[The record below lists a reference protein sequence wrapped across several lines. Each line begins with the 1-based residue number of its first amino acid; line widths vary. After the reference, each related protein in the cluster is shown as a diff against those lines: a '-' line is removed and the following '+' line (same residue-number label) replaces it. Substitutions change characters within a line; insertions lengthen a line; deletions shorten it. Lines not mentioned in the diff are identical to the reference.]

1 MASNLLNIVCQQ
13 SNSIDEEKLRIF
25 CTKCNIWDHFKMS
38 REQFHSAPEHEQMKM
53 LHRFYND
60 LEPVY
65 FAQNKTFIDPSISE
79 NIKNSSKMTMTKV
92 IEDNRGMSEIKVSAD
107 KDQEKKNSETIWPN
121 HGYFGFHGCDFAI
134 EKANLPENTIFYIN
148 QGYLSYK
155 DSKKIYYSDI
165 FIIEQIILLLHQPK
179 NIDDYV
185 LKENEV
191 EILRPRYNLSTGE
204 FLGLE
209 NCIAFLTVCNDQQEQ
224 LFDYGYT
231 KENSTILYSVQ
242 KNKIPN
248 LFKTTIFNKHKI
260 QYEAGAFTTDMSDT
274 FFFSPSTVDRVEKIN
289 RHMGSVNL
297 RLFDI
302 QKSDFGEEFNPATLD
317 LMRPVGRESVLKVL
331 KNSPFEFSKFKEK
344 CRCLPVYCLT

>member
-1 MASNLLNIVCQQ
+1 
-13 SNSIDEEKLRIF
+13 
-25 CTKCNIWDHFKMS
+25 
-38 REQFHSAPEHEQMKM
+38 MKT

-121 HGYFGFHGCDFAI
+121 HGYFGFHACDFAI

-148 QGYLSYK
+148 KGYLSYK

-165 FIIEQIILLLHQPK
+165 FIIGQIILLLHQPK

-191 EILRPRYNLSTGE
+191 EILRPRYYLSTGE

-231 KENSTILYSVQ
+231 KENSKILYSV
-242 KNKIPN
+242 
-248 LFKTTIFNKHKI
+248 
-260 QYEAGAFTTDMSDT
+260 
-274 FFFSPSTVDRVEKIN
+274 
-289 RHMGSVNL
+289 
-297 RLFDI
+297 
-302 QKSDFGEEFNPATLD
+302 
-317 LMRPVGRESVLKVL
+317 
-331 KNSPFEFSKFKEK
+331 
-344 CRCLPVYCLT
+344 

>member
-1 MASNLLNIVCQQ
+1 
-13 SNSIDEEKLRIF
+13 
-25 CTKCNIWDHFKMS
+25 
-38 REQFHSAPEHEQMKM
+38 
-53 LHRFYND
+53 
-60 LEPVY
+60 
-65 FAQNKTFIDPSISE
+65 
-79 NIKNSSKMTMTKV
+79 MTMTKV

-121 HGYFGFHGCDFAI
+121 H
-134 EKANLPENTIFYIN
+134 
-148 QGYLSYK
+148 
-155 DSKKIYYSDI
+155 
-165 FIIEQIILLLHQPK
+165 
-179 NIDDYV
+179 V

-209 NCIAFLTVCNDQQEQ
+209 YCIAFLTVCNDQQEQ

-231 KENSTILYSVQ
+231 KENSKILYSVQ

-248 LFKTTIFNKHKI
+248 LFKTTMFNKHKI

-274 FFFSPSTVDRVEKIN
+274 FFFLSSTVDRVEKIN
-289 RHMGSVNL
+289 RHMGSVDL